1 MLLCVIA
8 LLLLLPLISRLVKQV
23 VQAQI
28 REVGQSRRNKARAEG
43 EQLSDDG
50 SEAGDA
56 GERDDDRV
64 GSS

>member
-43 EQLSDDG
+43 EQPRTTP
-50 SEAGDA
+50 AKPGDA
-56 GERDDDRV
+56 GDRDDDRV
-64 GSS
+64 GST